1 MGMRKALEKKFR
13 DKVQKKEH
21 KQVKAKIPRGAM
33 VKNGMLMVPEF
44 AKSGKI
50 RGGKI
55 LSSMVPRKKREGKRP
70 TGKRINFK
78 NGGFPDLSGDGK
90 ITQKDI
96 LMGRGVIKKAGGG
109 SAMPGM
115 KKRVMAKRGKSI
127 KKRVKKAMGGGAMK
141 KRVMKRGGGMM
152 KRPMLKRGGKANKK

>member
-1 MGMRKALEKKFR
+1 MNK
-13 DKVQKKEH
+13 
-21 KQVKAKIPRGAM
+21 
-33 VKNGMLMVPEF
+33 
-44 AKSGKI
+44 
-50 RGGKI
+50 
-55 LSSMVPRKKREGKRP
+55 
-70 TGKRINFK
+70 
-78 NGGFPDLSGDGK
+78 GGFPDLSGDGK

-141 KRVMKRGGGMM
+141 KRVMKRGGGRM